1 MWGALTDKMRGWVAN
16 GVTEQGFHRL
26 SVNCFCNCEIYQ
38 KFQEVYR
45 SQVYSQGNYHKANT
59 YGPTT
64 QVRKQNTAGASEAH
78 PPCVLLVTLSPPQ
91 G

>member
-45 SQVYSQGNYHKANT
+45 S
-59 YGPTT
+59 
-64 QVRKQNTAGASEAH
+64 
-78 PPCVLLVTLSPPQ
+78 
-91 G
+91 